1 MASENQTTP
10 KLKKKD
16 SILRKY
22 AIYLFIPLPAVLGM
36 IGFLQEGESFWN
48 AAFTCLTM
56 YLVEYGDTVGYAAE
70 DYVSLY

>member
-36 IGFLQEGESFWN
+36 IGFLQEGEAVDESFIPPFN
-48 AAFTCLTM
+48 FEGL
-56 YLVEYGDTVGYAAE
+56 L
-70 DYVSLY
+70 